1 MVSATEAKPSRV
13 KATRTCAAG
22 GGTAARDSGVAAMSS
37 ADLAELLT
45 TFNETTGRLQS
56 AHEKL
61 TGEVARLEKELRGA
75 NRQLRRARQLAALGE
90 MAAGIAHEVRNPLG
104 SIKLYAKVL
113 CEDLTHMPEQAGV
126 AGKIMGAV
134 DRLNAVVGDVLSFSR
149 EITPNSASISAWDVV
164 EGAVESCRDVAAR
177 LGVEMCVDEPAM
189 RDFAMWGDAG
199 LLTLALTNVV
209 RNACE
214 AVGEFKGAKVRR
226 VTIHTEHRRV
236 LVPGE
241 SGSGA
246 RREAAVLIVTD
257 TGPGVPE
264 EALARVFNPFF
275 TTRHTGTGLGL
286 AIVHRVVD
294 AHGGSVSIRNN
305 HDRTS
310 GGPGGATVE
319 LVIPELLDSDSESTI
334 PHHVQDHAAVVRGV
348 QEQRA

>member
-1 MVSATEAKPSRV
+1 MTTSAVTTKPLLG
-13 KATRTCAAG
+13 KATRTSVAPGGPRPESRPKTSAAP
-22 GGTAARDSGVAAMSS
+22 MSAS
-37 ADLAELLT
+37 DLAELLT
-45 TFNETTGRLQS
+45 TFNETTGRLQA

-61 TGEVARLEKELRGA
+61 TAEVARLEKELRGA

-113 CEDLTHMPEQAGV
+113 CEDLASMPEQAGV

-149 EITPNSASISAWDVV
+149 ELTPRAAEITAWEIIEPALEASR
-164 EGAVESCRDVAAR
+164 EVASR
-177 LGVEMCVDEPAM
+177 LGVEITFDRAALEAVHLNA
-189 RDFAMWGDAG
+189 DAS
-199 LLTLALTNVV
+199 LLSLAATNVV

-214 AVGEFKGAKVRR
+214 AVGEFDAPRGTTQRR
-226 VTIHTEHRRV
+226 VEVRAERRRV
-236 LVPGE
+236 VIASDAKAGASGE
-241 SGSGA
+241 
-246 RREAAVLIVTD
+246 RRDAVAIIVTD

-286 AIVHRVVD
+286 AIVHRVMD

-305 HDRTS
+305 APD
-310 GGPGGATVE
+310 PGATVE
-319 LVIPELLDSDSESTI
+319 LIVPEASSNETDE
-334 PHHVQDHAAVVRGV
+334 
-348 QEQRA
+348 

>member
-1 MVSATEAKPSRV
+1 MSAAVEAKV
-13 KATRTCAAG
+13 TLGKARRKPAAVVSTSPVPEVGAVRGHRTL
-22 GGTAARDSGVAAMSS
+22 SES
-37 ADLAELLT
+37 DLAELLT
-45 TFNETTGRLQS
+45 TFNETTGRLQA

-61 TGEVARLEKELRGA
+61 SAEVARLEKELRGA

-113 CEDLTHMPEQAGV
+113 CEDLVTMPEQASV

-149 EITPNSASISAWDVV
+149 EMTPRTAAIIAWDVV
-164 EGAVESCRDVAAR
+164 EPAVESCREVAGR
-177 LGVEMCVDEPAM
+177 LGVEVIADAAALAGT
-189 RDFAMWGDAG
+189 RLYADAG

-214 AVGEFKGAKVRR
+214 AVGEFDGAAVRR
-226 VTIHTEHRRV
+226 VEVRAERRRV
-236 LVPGE
+236 VVPGGVGGE
-241 SGSGA
+241 
-246 RREAAVLIVTD
+246 RRDAVAIIVTD

-286 AIVHRVVD
+286 AIVHRVMD

-305 HDRTS
+305 T
-310 GGPGGATVE
+310 PAAGATVE
-319 LVIPELLDSDSESTI
+319 LIVPESGPPDPDE
-334 PHHVQDHAAVVRGV
+334 P
-348 QEQRA
+348 